1 MLSWI
6 QSKPLKIIGMVGSTY
21 KQYGDA
27 SLDSADEVVQEPKIK
42 RTAIGDEVI
51 TDTVPSTKED
61 QVAP

>member
-1 MLSWI
+1 
-6 QSKPLKIIGMVGSTY
+6 MVGSTY